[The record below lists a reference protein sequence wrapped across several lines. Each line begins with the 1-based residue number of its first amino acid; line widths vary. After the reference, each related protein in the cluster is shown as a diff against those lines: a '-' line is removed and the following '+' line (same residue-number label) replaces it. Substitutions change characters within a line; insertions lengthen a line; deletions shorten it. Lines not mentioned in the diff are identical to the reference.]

1 MENNSRISFYK
12 RVMKHEIG
20 DQIIG
25 EPLKK
30 KTKGLPP
37 KSDEPLDTL
46 SSPDEPFTQSDVVY
60 YQKEAIF
67 RQWNTQFSKN
77 KRLQVKYNNLKL
89 KYDNV
94 FSYYQFLTKW
104 WNQLIDNLK
113 LVSVNETKGV
123 NDDIL
128 IPIEMAMNSKCN
140 DQTIKDLNSIR
151 DELIKLISP
160 LFVKSNEISNG
171 SSGDQI
177 IQLNKTISNLN
188 LIKDKL
194 ISENDDLKSNLNDL
208 NNQVDQLI
216 KKIDRENSSTLN
228 RLKAAAVNE
237 DDESREP
244 SVKTETQPQQQQ
256 QQQQQQQSQT
266 QQINDQT
273 IHELEDLKIKLSEFE
288 GRVSFLNE
296 RLDEK
301 VTKITELENKLNDN
315 TSSQTQPPPQPL
327 VKEIS
332 NNEQLNNRILELENS
347 KKKLEVQMFE
357 LESNLTNQKNK
368 FEDKAK
374 FEIDQGNSLIKKL
387 EQDVNRLR
395 TERDSSI
402 TKLNILKSEKG
413 SNELLDNYQIL
424 IDTLQQRLD
433 SFESQRDLNFQDV
446 AKDDLNKLLTDE
458 LKQMEIAFK
467 KTREISVNKLKEL
480 KDYQVVINK
489 LQVEK
494 TKADEKYFQAMR
506 TNDSF
511 SNQNK
516 ILQSNL
522 NKQMELIELL
532 RDEDKGL
539 KKKLEI
545 ETKLFEK
552 LSSIE
557 KTYTNELMKFKSK
570 FEKAEKAAI
579 YESNKSKT
587 FQSDISSLKLENSK
601 LQKDLNSL
609 NEELS
614 GSKSKSSKLEILVNK
629 YRTNSRT
636 EEDEEINQALLNMT
650 KCQLCTKNFKDI
662 ALKTCGH
669 CFCKSCVDDRLNSR
683 MRKCPNCNS
692 QFSRYDLL
700 NIHL

>member
-1 MENNSRISFYK
+1 
-12 RVMKHEIG
+12 MKHEIG
-20 DQIIG
+20 ENSNKEPMRKKAKSLPLKSN
-25 EPLKK
+25 EPLEIL
-30 KTKGLPP
+30 TN
-37 KSDEPLDTL
+37 
-46 SSPDEPFTQSDVVY
+46 PDEPFSQSDVVY

-67 RQWNTQFSKN
+67 RQWNIQFSKN
-77 KRLQVKYNNLKL
+77 KRLEVKFNHLKL
-89 KYDNV
+89 KYDNI
-94 FSYYQFLTKW
+94 FSYYQILTKW
-104 WNQLIDNLK
+104 WNQLVENLK
-113 LVSVNETKGV
+113 LVSNETVQNGF

-128 IPIEMAMNSKCN
+128 IPIEMAMNSKCD
-140 DQTIKDLNSIR
+140 DQTINDLNLIR

-160 LFVKSNEISNG
+160 LFQSINHHQLNG
-171 SSGDQI
+171 NDEQI
-177 IQLNKTISNLN
+177 IQLNKSISNLN
-188 LIKDKL
+188 IIKDKL
-194 ISENDDLKSNLNDL
+194 INENDDLKSNLNDL

-216 KKIDRENSSTLN
+216 KKIDRQNSSTLN
-228 RLKAAAVNE
+228 RLKVAAINE
-237 DDESREP
+237 DDESRES
-244 SVKTETQPQQQQ
+244 SVKIENQKQSSDKSTLTSTSTTVQQQQ
-256 QQQQQQQSQT
+256 GQQQGQ

-288 GRVSFLNE
+288 GRISFLNQCI
-296 RLDEK
+296 DEK
-301 VTKITELENKLNDN
+301 VSKITELENKLNDQI
-315 TSSQTQPPPQPL
+315 QTPNSNQPQQQL
-327 VKEIS
+327 VKESS
-332 NNEQLNNRILELENS
+332 NDDQLNNKIFELENS

-357 LESNLTNQKNK
+357 LESNLTKQKNK
-368 FEDKAK
+368 FEEKAK
-374 FEIDQGNSLIKKL
+374 FEIEQSNSLIKKL

-413 SNELLDNYQIL
+413 SNELIENYQNL
-424 IDTLQQRLD
+424 IKTLQDRLD
-433 SFESQRDLNFQDV
+433 SFENQRDINFNNISN
-446 AKDDLNKLLTDE
+446 DDLNKLLTDE

-467 KTREISVNKLKEL
+467 KTREISINKLNEL
-480 KDYQVVINK
+480 KDYQIIINK
-489 LQVEK
+489 LQIEK

-506 TNDSF
+506 TNDSI

-522 NKQMELIELL
+522 NKQMELIEIL

-545 ETKLFEK
+545 ENKLFDK
-552 LSSIE
+552 LNSIE
-557 KTYTNELMKFKSK
+557 KIFMNELMKFKSK

-587 FQSDISSLKLENSK
+587 FQNDISNLKSENNQLK
-601 LQKDLNSL
+601 KNLTSL
-609 NEELS
+609 NEELN